1 MGNKNKIITAAFAA
15 LSIASA
21 AAFAEN
27 LVPDKPSKGPNI
39 WCTWG
44 VQNGVGGDQ
53 AKKVRETVRR
63 EIAFEGDQGGGADF
77 ARSCINED
85 LIFGENGWVNFW
97 PEIRKDVYML
107 LDDGWDVPYNTP
119 AKKSEAFGSFELD
132 EKKFPSCKGDPAQRL
147 KTLNKM
153 LKKRGWR
160 GAAVWIAAQA
170 KGESWRNKLSLEEL
184 REYWKQRVL
193 WSKKAGVSY
202 WKVDWGVH
210 GHEPEFRKMLSDLAE
225 KYYPKLYVEHAVPSS
240 PLNDFDIKTMQG
252 SGEFSKTKP
261 EILSIVDDTVKFS
274 NVFRTYDTLNPIKS
288 TTTIDRAAYELASG
302 WKSGSRAIISVEDN
316 MLLSVGLGAAVG
328 IMRWDSIAR
337 DNGARWVVIRAVLWQ
352 RIAPAVPMNEL
363 EIFVSKERLED
374 EWTFKP
380 NTIWYAPAWGKTVKQ
395 SAPAIVSRGIENPK
409 VTPRNAGNMQ
419 PYVQATLHPNGSFA
433 LSMTPRMTAGSDRIH
448 NPRADVDVNLDCL
461 NRKICLFGVNGDVS
475 FKLAAGR
482 QVEVLAQDL
491 LEKEAIDV
499 SDRVKISGGKLTVP
513 ASLGKEVVK
522 LRRGDWTEAYVLL
535 VREKK

>member
-44 VQNGVGGDQ
+44 VQNGVGGEQ

-261 EILSIVDDTVKFS
+261 EILSIVDDTVKPLS
-274 NVFRTYDTLNPIKS
+274 VEGIIPNAKTV
-288 TTTIDRAAYELASG
+288 ASG
-302 WKSGSRAIISVEDN
+302 KYP
-316 MLLSVGLGAAVG
+316 
-328 IMRWDSIAR
+328 IAR
-337 DNGARWVVIRAVLWQ
+337 PLFMFTDGYPKMGSAVYD
-352 RIAPAVPMNEL
+352 
-363 EIFVSKERLED
+363 F
-374 EWTFKP
+374 
-380 NTIWYAPAWGKTVKQ
+380 
-395 SAPAIVSRGIENPK
+395 
-409 VTPRNAGNMQ
+409 
-419 PYVQATLHPNGSFA
+419 
-433 LSMTPRMTAGSDRIH
+433 
-448 NPRADVDVNLDCL
+448 VNLHLTKEGREIVRDL
-461 NRKICLFGVNGDVS
+461 GYVS
-475 FKLAAGR
+475 TC
-482 QVEVLAQDL
+482 E
-491 LEKEAIDV
+491 
-499 SDRVKISGGKLTVP
+499 
-513 ASLGKEVVK
+513 
-522 LRRGDWTEAYVLL
+522 
-535 VREKK
+535 